1 MRVPNLSLYSNTNYQ
16 LNSLTNNLNDA
27 NEVMATQKQINS
39 IGDDP
44 IGFSQVLDLNASIG
58 NLDQYNTNIDMGI
71 SWLSSSESAID
82 TIQDQLSDA
91 KTLAIQLA
99 NASANATQR
108 SNAVETVEGIIDQI
122 LSMANTQVNGSYI
135 FGGTETGT
143 APFAYDDEDNPGS
156 IVYSGNNTAFAIQA
170 NSSSTISVGRDG
182 EDLLS
187 VDEIVVDS
195 TNNKVFFQE
204 DPGNGENAKEVLEGT
219 IPEGNYSPEEL
230 ATVVQNV
237 MTKASED
244 NGYGIV
250 YEVSYDADEATFTIV
265 NDGAYEGYMKVDML
279 WESGEEAR
287 ITGVTADGIIEEGID
302 IEILNGDA
310 LTHETP
316 EPEGTAPIRLTWDE
330 EDSVWNVLND
340 PGYDL
345 PLEIDGSDTQV
356 ELDLTGDGVT
366 DIMVSLES
374 AAQDGGYVEFDISA
388 ASEEHSIGPDMG
400 FNSGDVSFVP
410 PTSTS
415 AVTLKSF
422 DSTNGVIDF
431 IEDNGTA
438 SSQLTAVIPKGDYTD
453 MDELAAAIETAME
466 NASYYNIDYEVSYDS
481 DTNKFT
487 IEEDGSNLNEL
498 QLLWNTGT
506 NAGISAAT
514 ELGFDNAADDTTA
527 TSFTS
532 DNRVALF
539 TISSGTNDTINFKEI
554 LPGSSQDETVELTAT
569 IAAGSYYDPESLARA
584 VEDAMEDA
592 SAENG
597 NRVDYDVS
605 YSYNNQTFSI
615 EEDGTL
621 GKKLEDLAILWESG
635 DDATTSAADVLGFD
649 EQDVTATPMEGDP
662 VNWGIFETL
671 FDLKEYLAADD
682 VDGIQ
687 RTITRLDTHYD
698 NITSVLSDIGMKY
711 DRLTTIQQVSEE
723 TTLSLKERKSMIEDA
738 DFAESVMELNAV
750 QTAYEAS
757 LSSTA
762 KIINISLID
771 FM

>member
-16 LNSLTNNLNDA
+16 LNSLTNNMSDA

-44 IGFSQVLDLNASIG
+44 IGFSHVLDLNASIS
-58 NLDQYNTNIDMGI
+58 NLEQYNANIDMGI

-82 TIQDQLSDA
+82 TIQDQLIDT

-99 NASANATQR
+99 NASASATER
-108 SNAVETVEGIIDQI
+108 ANAVETIDGMIDQI

-135 FGGTETGT
+135 FGGTETDT
-143 APFAYDDEDNPGS
+143 EPFAYNDEDDPTAV
-156 IVYSGNNTAFAIQA
+156 VYSGNNTAFTIQA
-170 NSSSTISVGRDG
+170 NSSSTIEVGRDG
-182 EDLLS
+182 DELFLE
-187 VDEIVVDS
+187 DEIVVDS

-204 DPGNGENAKEVLEGT
+204 DPGDGENAKDILEGT
-219 IPEGNYSPEEL
+219 IPDGTYSPEDL
-230 ATVVQNV
+230 AVAVKNV
-237 MTKASED
+237 MNQASED
-244 NGYGIV
+244 DGYGIT
-250 YEVSYDADEATFTIV
+250 YDVSYDSDDGTFTIM

-287 ITGVTADGIIEEGID
+287 VTNVTTDGILEEGVN
-302 IEILNGDA
+302 IEVLDGET
-310 LTHETP
+310 LTYDTP

-330 EDSVWNVLND
+330 EDGVWDVLND

-345 PLEIDGSDTQV
+345 ELEIDGTDSQV

-366 DIMVSLES
+366 DIMVTMES
-374 AAQDGGYVEFDISA
+374 PAEDGGYVEFDIIS

-400 FNSGDVSFVP
+400 FNSGDVSFTP
-410 PTSTS
+410 PTSSS

-422 DSTNGVIDF
+422 DNTNRVIDF
-431 IEDNGTA
+431 TEDNGAVT
-438 SSQLTAVIPKGDYTD
+438 SQLTAVIPEGDYTD
-453 MDELAAAIETAME
+453 MDDVASAIETAME
-466 NASYYNIDYEVSYDS
+466 TASYYDINYEVTYDD

-487 IEEDGSNLNEL
+487 IEEDGSELADL

-506 NAGISAAT
+506 NSANSAAT
-514 ELGFDNAADDTTA
+514 ELGFDNAANDTGLTH
-527 TSFTS
+527 TS

-539 TISSGTNDTINFKEI
+539 TIGSGTNDTINFKEI

-569 IAAGSYYDPESLARA
+569 IAAGDYYDPESLARA

-621 GKKLEDLAILWESG
+621 GRQLDDLAILWGTG
-635 DDATTSAADVLGFD
+635 DDTQISAADVLGFD
-649 EQDVTATPMEGDP
+649 EEDVTATPMEGDP
-662 VNWGIFETL
+662 TGWGVFQTL
-671 FDLKEYLAADD
+671 YDLREYLAADD

-687 RTITRLDTHYD
+687 RSITRLDTHYD
-698 NITSVLSDIGMKY
+698 SITSVISDIGMKY
-711 DRLTTIQQVSEE
+711 NRLSSIQQVSEE
-723 TTLSLKERKSMIEDA
+723 TTLSLTERKSMIEDA
-738 DFAESVMELNAV
+738 DFAKSVMDLNAI

-771 FM
+771 YM